1 MYISMVRRVEGP
13 RKTYRNVEFELDVE
27 PNSDLQGDVG
37 GDGRK
42 VKETFGNV
50 EAEHI
55 DFNEY
60 GSKTRV
66 DQEWLG
72 NPS

>member
-1 MYISMVRRVEGP
+1 MEL
-13 RKTYRNVEFELDVE
+13 ELDVE
-27 PNSDLQGDVG
+27 PNVDLQGDVG

-42 VKETFGNV
+42 VKESFGNV
-50 EAEHI
+50 EAKHI

-66 DQEWLG
+66 DQERRG
-72 NPS
+72 NPGWITQRIVDAQVARFESL